1 MNQTTPM
8 TPLRRRPMPG
18 MPAAPLALPARTDTP
33 PSPELDPVEHS
44 GEKPSASPPTR
55 RRTRSNKPPS
65 DRPREAAP
73 PRHPVDDYATTH
85 LTNFRLPVDL
95 HARYGRLLTE
105 AQEQHPRLRKLSL
118 TEVVIALL
126 AEGPQTPD
134 EVAELVRRKRAD
146 EHGQETQ
153 R

>member
-1 MNQTTPM
+1 MSPATPM

-18 MPAAPLALPARTDTP
+18 MPAAPAVPPETSPSHGLTPVQDSGATPAAAP
-33 PSPELDPVEHS
+33 
-44 GEKPSASPPTR
+44 K
-55 RRTRSNKPPS
+55 RRTRSAKEPS
-65 DRPREAAP
+65 TTPGEPARR
-73 PRHPVDDYATTH
+73 RHPVEDYSATH
-85 LTNFRLPVDL
+85 LTNFRLPIDL
-95 HARYGRLLTE
+95 HARYGRLLAE

-126 AEGPQTPD
+126 AEGPQTAD

-146 EHGQETQ
+146 EHGEETQ

>member
-1 MNQTTPM
+1 
-8 TPLRRRPMPG
+8 MPG
-18 MPAAPLALPARTDTP
+18 MPAAHASAPGAHVDTP
-33 PSPELDPVEHS
+33 RSPELDPVEHS
-44 GEKPSASPPTR
+44 AGAPPSPPASR
-55 RRTRSNKPPS
+55 RRIRPTEATPGA
-65 DRPREAAP
+65 PRETAP
-73 PRHPVDDYATTH
+73 RRHPVEDYATTH

-105 AQEQHPRLRKLSL
+105 AQEQHPRLRKMSL

-146 EHGQETQ
+146 EHAEETQ

>member
-1 MNQTTPM
+1 MSPATPM
-8 TPLRRRPMPG
+8 TPLRRRAMPG
-18 MPAAPLALPARTDTP
+18 MPAAPPVPSRRPDTP
-33 PSPELDPVEHS
+33 SSEELDPVQRS
-44 GEKPSASPPTR
+44 DGAPAALPATR
-55 RRTRSNKPPS
+55 RRTRPTKASSDPS
-65 DRPREAAP
+65 AKRASR
-73 PRHPVDDYATTH
+73 RHPVEDYSATH
-85 LTNFRLPVDL
+85 LTNFRLPIDL

-105 AQEQHPRLRKLSL
+105 AQEQHPRLRKMSL

-146 EHGQETQ
+146 EHAEETQ